1 MAGLLA
7 VLLPLT
13 VGAACSAD
21 GSSGGPDGASTASPP
36 GQDGPLRV
44 TQSDLGTAIVFGA
57 PGERE
62 WSATAGSFEL
72 CSTSPDT
79 VMTGA
84 HFVHESRLLDSG
96 AVIRHFV
103 GGEDA
108 GGRVEPILAGFGIPP
123 KVGDQSPRSR
133 RRLAGSFEDV
143 NDSHAALPVCEDA
156 RGSDAVVELM
166 VSATVSA
173 AGGRAKDVALSYTVA
188 GTPYEWTMPLTMVL
202 CGSEVTNEDC

>member
-1 MAGLLA
+1 M
-7 VLLPLT
+7 
-13 VGAACSAD
+13 
-21 GSSGGPDGASTASPP
+21 
-36 GQDGPLRV
+36 

-57 PGERE
+57 AGTRE

-79 VMTGA
+79 VLSGA

-96 AVIRHFV
+96 AVLRHFV
-103 GGEDA
+103 RGEDA
-108 GGRVEPILAGFGIPP
+108 SGRVEPLLAGFGIPP
-123 KVGDQSPRSR
+123 MVGDQSPQSR
-133 RRLAGSFEDV
+133 QRLPGSFEDV
-143 NDSHAALPVCEDA
+143 NHAHAALPMCADA
-156 RGSDAVVELM
+156 QGSDAVVELL

-173 AGGRAKDVALSYTVA
+173 AGGRAKDIALSYTVA